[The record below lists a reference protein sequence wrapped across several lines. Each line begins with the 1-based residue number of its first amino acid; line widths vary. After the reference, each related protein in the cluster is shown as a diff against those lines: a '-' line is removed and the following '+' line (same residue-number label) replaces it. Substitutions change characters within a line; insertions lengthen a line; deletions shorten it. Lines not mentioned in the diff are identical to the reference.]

1 MNSKEKEISNQ
12 VRLGKI
18 TKKLKSTILSKR
30 KNGEIRKEEFI
41 NYINEILVGNFD
53 DNGDRMLGFIEEI
66 GLLEKNITSHNSD
79 RIVQQFKLDR
89 GTMVET
95 PLLLSSNILKTKY
108 STTNLNKKS
117 MLELIL
123 ISMQWSNNL
132 KKHYFNQCCGIL
144 NLNKKR
150 QSDSRNYYPPFFYEI
165 KKSFPNPQEIREYIE
180 SGYSD
185 ESAKEKL
192 NGIFQNSPATSMT
205 NISIGNESTIDSF
218 ITSYYNYKLL
228 SNMKIQLTQ
237 MALDESIEAG
247 SGCKVFVRDDKN
259 ERNGNFNKVLSIQL
273 PNYSE
278 PFEVHCSE
286 LQLTDFERTRGI
298 TLDKSNEKCFF
309 KTCIPLPLS
318 QEQKNE
324 LDIYVEKEKS
334 NIKGERDAR

>member
-1 MNSKEKEISNQ
+1 MNSKEKEKLNQ

-18 TKKLKSTILSKR
+18 TEDLKNKILSKG
-30 KNGEIRKEEFI
+30 KNDEIPKEEVI
-41 NYINEILVGNFD
+41 NYINEILVGKFD
-53 DNGDRMLGFIEEI
+53 DNGDRVPGFIEEI

-79 RIVQQFKLDR
+79 RIVQNFRLDK

-95 PLLLSSNILKTKY
+95 PLFLSGNILKNKY
-108 STTNLNKKS
+108 SATNLNKKS
-117 MLELIL
+117 TLELIL

-132 KKHYFNQCCGIL
+132 KKYYFNQCCGTL

-150 QSDSRNYYPPFFYEI
+150 QSDPRSYYPPFFYEI
-165 KKSFPNPQEIREYIE
+165 KKCFPDPQDISEYIE

-185 ESAKEKL
+185 MSAKAKL
-192 NGIFQNSPATSMT
+192 KGIFKNSRATSMT
-205 NISIGNESTIDSF
+205 NISIDNESTIDSF

-237 MALDESIEAG
+237 IALDEAIKAG
-247 SGCKVFVRDDKN
+247 NGCKVFVRDDK
-259 ERNGNFNKVLSIQL
+259 RKKNGNFDKVLSMQL

-286 LQLTDFERTRGI
+286 LQLIDFEKTRGI
-298 TLDKSNEKCFF
+298 TLDKSDEKSFF